1 MPLLAI
7 FQFTSLAMLGW
18 LAAAAAPI
26 LIHLFTRK
34 RFRKVTW
41 AAMEYLLAAM
51 KKNRRRIQLEQW
63 LLLAVR
69 TLLLVLL
76 ALALADPILS
86 QTNVLTFGGAVLP
99 THHVFVLDATYSMD
113 LRRDGLTR
121 FEAARQAI
129 RKTVS

>member
-1 MPLLAI
+1 MLLAI

-18 LAAAAAPI
+18 LGAALAPI

-63 LLLAVR
+63 VLLAVR

-76 ALALADPILS
+76 ALALADPVLS
-86 QTNVLTFGGAVLP
+86 RANVLTFGGAILP
-99 THHVFVLDATYSMD
+99 T
-113 LRRDGLTR
+113 
-121 FEAARQAI
+121 
-129 RKTVS
+129 